1 MPFDRGAALAA
12 NPQAPIPARPSSPA
26 GPAPHSGPPF
36 QGNAGPQSTQSPP
49 GATYGQPP
57 QSGAPYGQ
65 PPPSGTPTQA
75 MPTQAMPSSATP
87 GSTASSSTA
96 SSSAGPSGQPTQPM
110 SFGPPTPPMPT
121 RQRTQPMP
129 AAPPHV
135 HPAPAGPPASPA
147 QTTSGAATPPPA
159 AAASRSRSGL
169 LVATLVVAVLA
180 LVVGLAGVVIAA
192 IALGRSDKATT
203 LATSANERPLP
214 PANVETPAVP
224 EPTSPTDS
232 PTETPEP
239 GVTTSPGD
247 ISPTAEFAIA
257 YQDQHLRVQTERCQ
271 SDYGAAVD
279 FDEPRVIGGTE
290 GDMVYDQC
298 NPGIIKTGLPL
309 AEVSGQSATPA
320 DCLENIRTTP
330 AQSPIA
336 PA

>member
-1 MPFDRGAALAA
+1 M
-12 NPQAPIPARPSSPA
+12 
-26 GPAPHSGPPF
+26 
-36 QGNAGPQSTQSPP
+36 
-49 GATYGQPP
+49 
-57 QSGAPYGQ
+57 
-65 PPPSGTPTQA
+65 
-75 MPTQAMPSSATP
+75 
-87 GSTASSSTA
+87 
-96 SSSAGPSGQPTQPM
+96 
-110 SFGPPTPPMPT
+110 
-121 RQRTQPMP
+121 
-129 AAPPHV
+129 V
-135 HPAPAGPPASPA
+135 
-147 QTTSGAATPPPA
+147 
-159 AAASRSRSGL
+159 
-169 LVATLVVAVLA
+169 TLVVAVLA

-214 PANVETPAVP
+214 PANVATPAVP
-224 EPTSPTDS
+224 EPTDPADP

-239 GVTTSPGD
+239 GATTSPGD

-336 PA
+336 PAEGLTFCFLTSRNDAAAQGTTQKLVFVTVDSITEKNDHGILTITLKAWNVPE